1 MYGLI
6 DDSSHDFIKQFVLVL
21 NTSAFI
27 LICNDDDDILAAF
40 AFLSNIVNI
49 QIASFFTMLQ
59 PAFPVVHKQY
69 VTSLYR
75 RSLRTALDWYVDRSA
90 WRPVALEI
98 RARFEANRNVAS
110 LQELRKILLDTEKEL
125 ENYSHPDPYK
135 CN

>member
-1 MYGLI
+1 
-6 DDSSHDFIKQFVLVL
+6 
-21 NTSAFI
+21 
-27 LICNDDDDILAAF
+27 
-40 AFLSNIVNI
+40 
-49 QIASFFTMLQ
+49 MLQ

-135 CN
+135 YGSKWERNIPPPLFAEENYDHH